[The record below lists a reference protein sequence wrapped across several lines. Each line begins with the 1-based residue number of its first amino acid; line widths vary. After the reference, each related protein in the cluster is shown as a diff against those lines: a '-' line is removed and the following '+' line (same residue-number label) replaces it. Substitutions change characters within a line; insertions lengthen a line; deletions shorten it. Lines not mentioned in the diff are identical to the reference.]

1 MSCSSFL
8 LKAFSHRAY
17 YNAELGVFEEV
28 AVPRPMSMV
37 ESDPNVVSPT
47 SSCSLIL
54 TDDNFVAVS
63 RKQNIPKSLENNR
76 LEKNIHG

>member
-1 MSCSSFL
+1 M
-8 LKAFSHRAY
+8 
-17 YNAELGVFEEV
+17 FEEV

-63 RKQNIPKSLENNR
+63 SK
-76 LEKNIHG
+76 

>member
-1 MSCSSFL
+1 MSCFSFL

-47 SSCSLIL
+47 AA
-54 TDDNFVAVS
+54 VAVA
-63 RKQNIPKSLENNR
+63 
-76 LEKNIHG
+76 